1 MDWDRRPEEKI
12 KNNIIRNSQY
22 NVKTFKCKHLVSAS
36 FYKEGA
42 PAVSN
47 GNPLPFYIKKL
58 YQDVQCLNKGQAKDY
73 TNVVSSIHELSLIN
87 AL

>member
-1 MDWDRRPEEKI
+1 M
-12 KNNIIRNSQY
+12 
-22 NVKTFKCKHLVSAS
+22 SAS

-87 AL
+87 ALWAVAHSSKGHPEHFKHSPFFFLQTLVCC